1 MNALREHPE
10 MKTATLVLRGNLRE
24 NEPMAR
30 HTSWRV
36 GGPAQHFFQPADM
49 DDLAVFL
56 RQLPETEPV
65 TWLGLGSNLLVRDG
79 GLRGTVIAVSGLL
92 NRLEQAGPHTV
103 RAEAG
108 VACAKVARYSARL
121 GLSGAEFLAGVPGT
135 MGGALA
141 MNAGAFGGETWQVV
155 REVETIDRQGAIR
168 KRTPQ
173 DFEIG
178 YRHVA
183 LKTVRGE
190 ELGVRRNSSSLLTP
204 HPSPAEGAPHAEEWF
219 VAAEL
224 QLQTGERE
232 TAEARIKELLEKR
245 NRTQPTNQPSAG
257 SVFRN
262 PPGDHAARLIEA
274 CGLKGLCIGGACV
287 SEKHANF
294 IVNTGNASAANIEAL
309 ITKVAGTVEQ
319 QQGVRL
325 IPEVRIVG
333 ERPPESPGRG
343 VGS

>member
-10 MKTATLVLRGNLRE
+10 MKTATLVLRGTLRE

-79 GLRGTVIAVSGLL
+79 GLRGVVIAVSGLL
-92 NRLEQAGPHTV
+92 NRLEQTGPHTV

-121 GLSGAEFLAGVPGT
+121 ALSGAEFLAGVPGT

-173 DFEIG
+173 DFKIG

-183 LKTVRGE
+183 LKVRGQ
-190 ELGVRRNSSSLLTP
+190 
-204 HPSPAEGAPHAEEWF
+204 EWF

-245 NRTQPTNQPSAG
+245 NQTQPTNQPSAG

-262 PPGDHAARLIEA
+262 PPGDHAARLIET
-274 CGLKGLCIGGACV
+274 CGLKGMCIGGACV
-287 SEKHANF
+287 SAKHANF
-294 IVNTGNASAANIEAL
+294 IINTGNASASDIETL
-309 ITKVAGTVEQ
+309 IIKVADIVEQ

-333 ERPPESPGRG
+333 ERA
-343 VGS
+343 